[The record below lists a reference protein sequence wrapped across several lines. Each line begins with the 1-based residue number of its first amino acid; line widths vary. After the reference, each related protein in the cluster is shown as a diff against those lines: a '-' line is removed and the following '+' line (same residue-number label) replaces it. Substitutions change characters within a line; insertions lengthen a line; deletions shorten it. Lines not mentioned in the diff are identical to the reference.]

1 MYYRS
6 INAGGGFWM
15 KNAEVNRWLDFNKK
29 RRLIED
35 KLDEQLAIQAH
46 KLSLNEFYAL
56 YFLGLKD
63 DEKLRLQELQAQVGL
78 SQSAMSRLVVRLER
92 PECGAIERTT
102 CEDDKRGVYIHL
114 TKVGE
119 DVLKSTL
126 PNIEPI
132 IKENL

>member
-1 MYYRS
+1 
-6 INAGGGFWM
+6 M

>member
-1 MYYRS
+1 
-6 INAGGGFWM
+6 M
-15 KNAEVNRWLDFNKK
+15 KNAQVNRWLDFNKK